1 VTRPRVYVAGVGAV
15 TPLGRTWPESFAAL
29 ALGRSAVAPVRSF
42 DVVDFPSTVAAEVP
56 ERFAGAGD
64 RRLSLA
70 QAAAREAWTMANLA
84 VPPERA
90 AVFVGAE
97 SGRASLATIFEL
109 SRAAGGGTR
118 FDHRAF
124 GDQARA
130 LASRIEAS
138 CVSPA
143 SVASSLAREFGARGS
158 VETISIACA
167 SGAAAIVEA
176 TRAIRSGEC
185 DLALCGGV
193 GSDVDP
199 LMLVGFGRL
208 GALTARGIS
217 CPFDVRRDGFAVG
230 EAAAM
235 VVLSNTPGSLGVEVS
250 GVART
255 LDAYHLTKPDPE
267 GDGAVRAMAGA
278 LHDAGRERVDC
289 VQAHGTSTPLND
301 EVEAAA
307 IRRIFAADWRDIPV
321 SSVKGAL
328 GHSIAGAGAVGFLCA
343 VEAVRRGTVLPTAN
357 LTEVDPRCELRHV
370 LGTAVSL
377 QVRAALVNAF
387 AFGGAN
393 ASLVVERAA

>member
-1 VTRPRVYVAGVGAV
+1 
-15 TPLGRTWPESFAAL
+15 
-29 ALGRSAVAPVRSF
+29 
-42 DVVDFPSTVAAEVP
+42 
-56 ERFAGAGD
+56 
-64 RRLSLA
+64 
-70 QAAAREAWTMANLA
+70 
-84 VPPERA
+84 
-90 AVFVGAE
+90 
-97 SGRASLATIFEL
+97 
-109 SRAAGGGTR
+109 
-118 FDHRAF
+118 
-124 GDQARA
+124 
-130 LASRIEAS
+130 
-138 CVSPA
+138 
-143 SVASSLAREFGARGS
+143 
-158 VETISIACA
+158 
-167 SGAAAIVEA
+167 
-176 TRAIRSGEC
+176 
-185 DLALCGGV
+185 V